1 MLRGCR
7 KGLSVYVED
16 FEAWSGM
23 GRIQERRGGMLS
35 LLVLGWEMRMDRL

>member
-1 MLRGCR
+1 MLREC
-7 KGLSVYVED
+7 KKSLSAYVED

-23 GRIQERRGGMLS
+23 GRIQERREGMLS